1 MLPSRLDE
9 TTDSANTARQQ
20 GGTTRME
27 NIQHRLAHQCRNRI
41 VGFVM
46 RPRTVLTA
54 ALLATGATG
63 AKPADAALP
72 CAMFAGSQLPNWT
85 ITTAE
90 PIAAGSYTAPD
101 GQIFKDLPAFCRIA
115 ATLTPSVDS
124 AIKVEVWLPQSGWNG
139 RFNGTGNGGYAGT
152 ISYGALA
159 GGLRLGFATANT
171 DMGTAPSTGLD
182 GKPLVG
188 HPERWID
195 WGYRS
200 THLMTTASKQIIKAF
215 YGRKPDYSYF
225 SGCSTGGGQA
235 LHEAE
240 QFPED
245 YDGILGGAPAENRTH
260 LHAEI
265 LWSYAVTH
273 RTADSLIPPDKA
285 KLVTNAVVAACGTRS
300 GSLPSDSFLTEP
312 RACRWDPTELLC
324 QQGGDA
330 SSCLNQAQV
339 DTLQLLYDG
348 PRNPRTGHLIYPG
361 IPRGSESGSTFD
373 LPALEGISIPSAEPQ
388 FDGLFYWAF
397 GANWNWRT
405 FDFARDMAQTDQ
417 VLARFLN
424 ANSLD
429 LSRFEEHGGKLLM
442 YHGWAD
448 ALVPAQD
455 LVDYY
460 LRVAGR
466 QEHDSQAQ
474 DLQGDAYS
482 QIADGATR
490 QVYSLNNASPTALNR
505 TRQFFRLFMVPGMG
519 HCGGG
524 PGPNQFGNSSLSPIP
539 ADPQHN
545 ALLALQ
551 RWVEEGDAPQRII
564 ATKFVNDVQSQG
576 VALTRPLCMFPRIAR
591 YKGAGS
597 TTDASSF
604 ECGPPVADAVHNNP
618 VVAPEYL
625 R

>member
-1 MLPSRLDE
+1 
-9 TTDSANTARQQ
+9 
-20 GGTTRME
+20 ME
-27 NIQHRLAHQCRNRI
+27 IIQHHSACQLRSRS
-41 VGFVM
+41 VSSSM
-46 RPRTVLTA
+46 RPGTVLSA
-54 ALLATGATG
+54 ALLAMGAIG
-63 AKPADAALP
+63 AKPAEAALP

-85 ITTAE
+85 ITAAE

-101 GQIFKDLPAFCRIA
+101 GQTFQGLPAFCRIA

-124 AIKVEVWLPQSGWNG
+124 SIKVEVWLPQSGWNG

-159 GGLRLGFATANT
+159 NGLQLGFATANT
-171 DMGTAPSTGLD
+171 DMGTASSGPSD
-182 GKPLVG
+182 DKPLVG

-200 THLMTTASKQIIKAF
+200 THLMTTASKRVIEAF
-215 YGRKPDYSYF
+215 YGRKPDHSYF

-260 LHAEI
+260 LHVGI
-265 LWSYAVTH
+265 LWSYAVMH

-285 KLVTNAVVAACGTRS
+285 QLVTNAVVAACGTQS
-300 GSLPSDSFLTEP
+300 GSLPSDPFLTEP
-312 RACRWDPTELLC
+312 RACRWAPAELLC
-324 QQGGDA
+324 QEGGDA
-330 SSCLNQAQV
+330 SSCLSQAQV

-361 IPRGSESGSTFD
+361 IPRGSESGSYFD
-373 LPALEGISIPSAEPQ
+373 LPTLAGISIPSAEPL
-388 FDGLFYWAF
+388 FDGLFYWVF
-397 GANWNWRT
+397 GANWDWRT

-424 ANSLD
+424 ANSPD
-429 LSRFEEHGGKLLM
+429 LSKFEEHGGRLLM

-460 LRVAGR
+460 LRVAGVR
-466 QEHDSQAQ
+466 EADAPTQ
-474 DLQGDAYS
+474 DLQGQAYS
-482 QIADGATR
+482 QTADGGAQ
-490 QVYSLNNASPTALNR
+490 QVDSLNNASPAALRR
-505 TRQFFRLFMVPGMG
+505 TREFFRLFMVPGMG

-524 PGPNQFGNSSLSPIP
+524 PGPNQFGNASPSPTP

-551 RWVEEGDAPQRII
+551 RWVEEGEAPQQII
-564 ATKFVNDVQSQG
+564 ATKYVNDAPSQG
-576 VALTRPLCMFPRIAR
+576 VASTRPLCVFPRIAR
-591 YKGAGS
+591 YKGAGDAA
-597 TTDASSF
+597 DASSF
-604 ECGPPVADAVHNNP
+604 ECGPPVADAVDNNP
-618 VVAPEYL
+618 VAAPEYL
-625 R
+625 K